1 MDNHIY
7 SSEQVRQIE
16 HKVFAKNIVNSNDLM
31 MRAGQAAFDAL
42 QQQWPNAKRLVVMC
56 GNGNNGGDGYVI
68 AYLAQQANFQVE
80 VFFSAPP
87 KTVDAQ
93 LMCQQAQGV
102 GVNIQP
108 WHAEQVLDADVVID
122 ALLGIGLNAPVT
134 GVLAEMIEAMNAY
147 DMPVMSLDIP
157 SGIAADTGALC
168 GVAVDADLTVCFIA
182 FKLGLFTGEGKSY
195 AGRVILKHLL
205 QLTPDFYP
213 KFPMAYH
220 LDKLELRLP
229 KRARHSHKGD
239 FGHVLVIG
247 GDEGMGG
254 AVMMAAEAALRSG
267 AGKVTVATHPNHIG
281 ALLARCPEVMV
292 RGIQHAEQ
300 LQPLIALA
308 TVIVI
313 GMGLGRQAWGQRLW
327 LAVQDVDMPMIVD
340 ADALYWLAQQP
351 VSRPNWVLTPHS
363 GEAGRLLACDYSQI
377 DANRFQAVQQL
388 VEKYGGVALLK
399 GAGSL
404 IADDNAVNLCPYG
417 NAGMATAGMG
427 DTLAGIIAGLVA
439 QFGLN
444 LGLVSQAVTIHAL
457 AGDKAAEAGER
468 GLIATDLLVP
478 LRALLNEPSL

>member
-16 HKVFAKNIVNSNDLM
+16 QKVFAKNIVNSNDLM
-31 MRAGQAAFDAL
+31 SRAGQAAFDAL
-42 QQQWPNAKRLVVMC
+42 QQQWPNAKRIVVMC
-56 GNGNNGGDGYVI
+56 GNGNNGGDGYVV
-68 AYLAQQANFQVE
+68 AYLAQQANYQVD
-80 VFFSAPP
+80 VFFSALP
-87 KTVDAQ
+87 KTVDAR
-93 LMCQQAQGV
+93 LMYQQAQAV

-108 WHAEQVLDADVVID
+108 WQAEQILDADVVVD

-134 GVLAEMIEAMNAY
+134 GVLAEMIAAINAY
-147 DMPVMSLDIP
+147 DMPVMAIDIP
-157 SGIAADTGALC
+157 SGIAADTGAVC
-168 GVAVDADLTVCFIA
+168 GSAVDADLTVCFIA
-182 FKLGLFTGEGKSY
+182 YKLGLFTGEGKTF

-220 LDKLELRLP
+220 LDKSELRLA

-267 AGKVTVATHPNHIG
+267 AGKVTVATHPHYVS

-292 RGIQHAEQ
+292 RGIQHVEQ
-300 LQPLIALA
+300 LQPLIELA

-327 LAVQDVDMPMIVD
+327 LAVQHIDKPMIVD

-351 VSRPNWVLTPHS
+351 VQRNNWILTPHS
-363 GEAGRLLACDYSQI
+363 GEAGRLLDCRYQQI
-377 DANRFQAVQQL
+377 DANRFQSVQQL
-388 VEKYGGVALLK
+388 VEKYGGVAVLK

-417 NAGMATAGMG
+417 NAGMASAGMG
-427 DTLAGIIAGLVA
+427 DTLAGIMAGLVA
-439 QFGLN
+439 QFGLS
-444 LGLVSQAVTIHAL
+444 LATASQAVAIHAL

-468 GLIATDLLVP
+468 GLIATDLFIP
-478 LRALLNEPSL
+478 LRTLLN